1 MLIIYFS
8 VQRWEL
14 MLLFQKNRPTAWD
27 KITNKEMFTDIKVH
41 NKRKEYLTFLNITE
55 TTLQHVREA
64 AQYIEPYKDT
74 VVNKFYESVTAST
87 KLNNLILKHSTVER
101 LRLTFKRYVEQFLE
115 ANVDETYIEN
125 LIKIG
130 KTHSRINL
138 PANDFVMAHDMLV
151 QFMTTI
157 LMEKLH
163 KHPEKMMRLI
173 VSVQNLASFDK
184 QLIVELYME
193 TTFLSFLH
201 DISSLLNDMTEL
213 DTTQQ
218 LISGTNEQIQSTE
231 DVTAATEE
239 MNASIQEVSNHAV
252 GVAKGADEAVEKIDQ
267 SREII
272 DHALQDISEVAE
284 TYKIVLNDVKQLEV
298 NIEHTNTVIKVI
310 KEIADQINLL
320 ALNASIEA
328 VRAGEYGKGF
338 QVVAGEVRKLSEH
351 TKEQIDLIT
360 KNMESLQH
368 FSKQLSDQIKKT
380 GEQIEESTDES
391 HTARDELSK
400 IIAMIR
406 NINDETSE
414 IAAMTE
420 EQSAAVSEINERNI
434 TIYDLSK
441 EVQNVAKDTAK
452 IIYDISQKMN
462 RYRLKFLE
470 SNIIQSERDIIQIA
484 KTDHLLW
491 KWNIYNLV
499 LGLTNITKDDVRSH
513 DECRLG
519 KWYHSKLDDDIS
531 RLEPFQKLDQPHR
544 QVHELA
550 KYAIEQYEIGN
561 IGEANDT
568 LKRLEEASKEVI
580 EYLEQLEN
588 VF

>member
-74 VVNKFYESVTAST
+74 VVNKFYENVTAST

-157 LMEKLH
+157 LMGKLH

-252 GVAKGADEAVEKIDQ
+252 GVAKGADEAVEKIGQ

-272 DHALQDISEVAE
+272 DHALQDIGEVAE
-284 TYKIVLNDVKQLEV
+284 TYKIVLNDVKQLEA

-360 KNMESLQH
+360 KNMESLQY

>member
-1 MLIIYFS
+1 
-8 VQRWEL
+8 
-14 MLLFQKNRPTAWD
+14 MLLFRKNRPNAWD
-27 KITNKEMFTDIKVH
+27 KLTNKEMFTDIKVH

-74 VVNKFYESVTAST
+74 VVNKFYENVTAST
-87 KLNNLILKHSTVER
+87 KLNHLILKHSTVER
-101 LRLTFKRYVEQFLE
+101 LRFTLKRYVEQFLE
-115 ANVDETYIEN
+115 ANVNETYIEN

-130 KTHSRINL
+130 KTHSKINL
-138 PANDFVMAHDMLV
+138 PANDFMMAHDMLV

-157 LMEKLH
+157 LMEKLN

-218 LISGTNEQIQSTE
+218 LISGTNEQILSTE
-231 DVTAATEE
+231 NVTAATEE
-239 MNASIQEVSNHAV
+239 MNASILEVSNHAV
-252 GVAKGADEAVEKIDQ
+252 GVAKGADEAVEKIGQ

-272 DHALQDISEVAE
+272 DHALQDIGEVAE
-284 TYKIVLNDVKQLEV
+284 TYKIVLNDVKQLEA

-360 KNMESLQH
+360 ENMESLQY
-368 FSKQLSDQIKKT
+368 FSKQLSEQIKKT

-391 HTARDELSK
+391 DTARNELSK

-406 NINDETSE
+406 KMNDETSE

-420 EQSAAVSEINERNI
+420 EQSVAVSEINERNI

-470 SNIIQSERDIIQIA
+470 SNIIQSERDMIQIA
-484 KTDHLLW
+484 KTDHLMW

-499 LGLTNITKDDVRSH
+499 LGLTNIPKDDVRSH
-513 DECRLG
+513 EECRLG
-519 KWYHSKLDDDIS
+519 KWYRSKLDDDIS
-531 RLEPFQKLDQPHR
+531 RLELFQKLEQPHR

-561 IGEANDT
+561 IDEASDT
-568 LKRLEEASKEVI
+568 LKRLDKASKEVI

>member
-1 MLIIYFS
+1 
-8 VQRWEL
+8 

-74 VVNKFYESVTAST
+74 VVNKFYENVTAST